1 MKSLSSLVIALSV
14 CITVLPSQVRTP
26 MKHSRGVLH
35 QTVYNTGELGRAFD
49 RGDAGMVDG
58 FSSMEYPPNSS
69 MIIDRKKYA
78 GQHNSFGGGLYLSGF
93 KAGVNKTIACGAVT
107 TTGNGQAVGVA
118 GVYVDPVSITRTENY
133 PVLANGELNPAYNPN
148 EAEEIIVA
156 KWTTRLL
163 NFEVTRTS
171 RAWSIPGYNSF
182 IIYEYD
188 IVNKDTVDYSDGFV
202 GWGYGFSPS
211 MFGLERTFNRWG
223 EGDLRRK
230 DQYARFDPSRW
241 MSYNHDKNG
250 KPDSTFFNLW
260 SKQGDRGGLNS
271 PQAVGIF
278 PLHYDY
284 DHLAVKGQ
292 TNYPKTADSNYV
304 WDVNGKLKQPYTN
317 RYENANIDISKIQSW
332 LDITARKTSPFNG
345 ASDSTGFVTK
355 YKNAASW
362 SYWKGRTKPSWTLGW
377 TQPAAQGYV
386 FGPYQMPKGEHL
398 RFTIAEVAGYGPG
411 VASDSI
417 YSDLGGGTGT
427 EATLGFHPVPSWYKT
442 LTYPDV
448 ATAPPVIGSDYLQ
461 THPLPWYVTP
471 GAVSL
476 RDAADRA
483 IQLYTGN
490 PLVKWDSLQFEPA
503 TTPATGVYNTVKI
516 PVPAP
521 ALTVE
526 NTGAAVNRLTWK
538 PNIESFTTLRLKAPF
553 SHYEAMR
560 SLSALGPWTKIDS
573 VGKRDPRY
581 FRDTV
586 YVVYDRESNLGEDVY
601 YMVYSVDTLGQRS
614 GIATNFIRHTTQSP
628 AALSL
633 GKVYVVPN
641 PLIVTNG
648 LRSGSSQNGDYTDRI
663 GFYGLTKQCTIRI
676 FSYSGQLITTIEHN
690 TPSTE
695 GFQREYF
702 QISRNN
708 QIIASGVYFFT
719 VDDHA
724 TGKRSTGKFVI
735 IH

>member
-1 MKSLSSLVIALSV
+1 MKTFHIILAVL
-14 CITVLPSQVRTP
+14 TVLVTIVPSQVRTS
-26 MKHSRGVLH
+26 MNHRRGVLH
-35 QTVYNTGELGRAFD
+35 QTVYNTGELGRGFD

-69 MIIDRKKYA
+69 VIIDRKKYA

-93 KAGVNKTIACGAVT
+93 KNGVNRTIACGAVT
-107 TTGNGQAVGVA
+107 TTGNGQAVSIV

-133 PVLANGELNPAYNPN
+133 PVLPNGELNPAYNPN

-188 IVNKDTVDYSDGFV
+188 IVNKDTVDYTDGFV
-202 GWGYGFSPS
+202 GWGYGFSTS
-211 MFGLERTFNRWG
+211 MFGMERTFNRWA

-230 DQYARFDPSRW
+230 DQYARFDLKRW
-241 MSYNHDKNG
+241 LSYNHDKDG
-250 KPDSTFFNLW
+250 KPDSTFFDLW
-260 SKQGDRGGLNS
+260 SRPGDRGGLNS

-284 DHLAVKGQ
+284 DHLALKGQ
-292 TNYPKTADSNYV
+292 SNYPKTADSNYV
-304 WDVNGKLKQPYTN
+304 WDINGKMKQPYTN
-317 RYENANIDISKIQSW
+317 RYENANLDINKIQTW

-345 ASDSTGFVTK
+345 SSDSTAFATK
-355 YKNAASW
+355 YHDPSAW
-362 SYWKGRTKPSWTLGW
+362 TYWKGRTKPSWTLGW
-377 TQPAAQGYV
+377 TQPAAHGYV
-386 FGPYQMPKGEHL
+386 FGPYRMPKGEHL
-398 RFTIAEVAGYGPG
+398 RFTIAEVVGYGAG
-411 VASDSI
+411 IASDSV
-417 YSDLGGGTGT
+417 YTDLGGGTGT
-427 EATLGFHPVPSWYKT
+427 ESNLGFHPVPSLYKS
-442 LTYPDV
+442 LTYPEV
-448 ATAPPVIGSDYLQ
+448 ATAPPVIGSNYLQ

-471 GAVSL
+471 GVVSI

-483 IQLYTGN
+483 IQMYTGN
-490 PLVKWDSLQFEPA
+490 QLVKWDSLQFEPA
-503 TTPATGVYNTVKI
+503 TTPATGVYSTVKI

-526 NTGAAVNRLTWK
+526 NTGAAVNKLVWK
-538 PNIESFTTLRLKAPF
+538 PVVESFTAPRLKAPF
-553 SHYEAMR
+553 SHYEAYR
-560 SLSALGPWTKIDS
+560 SLTSLGPWTKIDS

-581 FRDTV
+581 FRDSV

-601 YMVYSVDTLGQRS
+601 YMVYSVDSLKERS
-614 GIATNFIRHTTQSP
+614 GAATNFLRHSTQSP
-628 AALSL
+628 AASVLN
-633 GKVYVVPN
+633 KVYVVPN

-663 GFYGLTKQCTIRI
+663 GFYGLTKRCTIRI
-676 FSYSGQLITTIEHN
+676 FSYSGQLITTLEHN
-690 TPSTE
+690 SPSTE
-695 GFQREYF
+695 GYQKEYF
-702 QISRNN
+702 QLSRNN

-719 VDDHA
+719 VDDHE
-724 TGKRSTGKFVI
+724 TGRRSTGKFVI